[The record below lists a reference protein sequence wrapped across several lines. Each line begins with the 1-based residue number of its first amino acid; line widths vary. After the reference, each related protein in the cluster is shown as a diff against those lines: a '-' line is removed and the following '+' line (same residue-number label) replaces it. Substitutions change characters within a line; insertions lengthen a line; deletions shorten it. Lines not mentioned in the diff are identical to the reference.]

1 MIIVCAYCGAD
12 LRDRDCECRRP
23 VRTRSHLMDV
33 VMTAASMGRVDA
45 ETLRRAAADRGV
57 RHGGVAAAE
66 ELAAEELAS

>member
-45 ETLRRAAADRGV
+45 ETLRRAVDALR
-57 RHGGVAAAE
+57 E
-66 ELAAEELAS
+66 EPS